1 VEQIVGVDFGGLRH
15 RLRQMGQADQQ
26 QQDER
31 NCRQQRV
38 KRQSTCEKWNIVF
51 ISRLERAADEAGG

>member
-1 VEQIVGVDFGGLRH
+1 
-15 RLRQMGQADQQ
+15 MGQADQQ